1 MNRLL
6 LVLVFFVGLVSAV
19 NAGAA
24 ETAKVTWYGHAAFKV
39 VTPGGKVL
47 LVDPWIS
54 NPANPNAKK
63 DLEGLQKVDL
73 IFLTH
78 GHTDHIGDSVEIAKK
93 TGAKLVATFDL
104 QKAMAAYK
112 GFPEKQID
120 RATAGSFGGQITLL
134 GGEVTVLFVPAVHG
148 GSMDTPNGPVYA
160 GEPGGFLISIAGGPR
175 IYHTGDT
182 DLFSDMALLKG
193 QVDIMLLC
201 IGDKFTMGPVRAA
214 RSVDLVRPGMAVPM
228 HFGTFPA
235 LTGTPEEFR
244 KELRRYGLESLLYQ
258 MKVGETLDWKT
269 GAAHPPPA

>member
-1 MNRLL
+1 MKRMIL
-6 LVLVFFVGLVSAV
+6 LVILLALLTLVA
-19 NAGAA
+19 NAAQAA
-24 ETAKVTWYGHAAFKV
+24 PARITWYGHAAFKV
-39 VTPGGKVL
+39 VTPNGKVL

-54 NPANPNAKK
+54 NPSNPTAKK
-63 DLEGLQKVDL
+63 DLEELQTVDL

-93 TGAKLVATFDL
+93 TGARLVATFDL

-120 RATAGSFGGQITLL
+120 RAAAGSFGGQISLL
-134 GGEVTVLFVPAVHG
+134 DGEVNVLFVPAVHG

-160 GEPGGFLISIAGGPR
+160 GHPGGFLISVKNGPR

-193 QVDIMLLC
+193 QVDLMLLC

-214 RSVDLVRPGMAVPM
+214 QAVDMIRPRMAVPM

-235 LTGTPEEFR
+235 LTGTPEQFQ
-244 KELRRYGLESLLYQ
+244 KALRRYGLEFLMRH
-258 MKVGETLDWKT
+258 MKVGETMVWK
-269 GAAHPPPA
+269 